1 MSKHT
6 PGPWIVWKEG
16 VYAANKDTK
25 ASPLSLSS
33 YRGTVCEMD
42 DLDEEIPKRQRIAN
56 ARLIAAAPDLLEAAK
71 LALKAVPPPGCPN
84 QAELGSCTHC
94 DAQEHAI
101 KTLQAAI
108 AKAEGRP

>member
-6 PGPWIVWKEG
+6 PGPWIVWREG

-42 DLDEEIPKRQRIAN
+42 DLDEEIPKRQRIA
-56 ARLIAAAPDLLEAAK
+56 K
-71 LALKAVPPPGCPN
+71 GFV
-84 QAELGSCTHC
+84 
-94 DAQEHAI
+94 
-101 KTLQAAI
+101 
-108 AKAEGRP
+108 